1 MVVVVVLVALGHT
14 LHVHDT
20 RAVGRKSGLLLAHVG
35 GFWTAG
41 LQLESGG
48 AEAVVLRYPWLLIR
62 AKFHALSFTL
72 HRISSILI
80 GLCCILG
87 VAALME
93 FSQGREHCA
102 VSSHGFVGH
111 HAFVIA
117 LGTFDIVLN
126 FQRNASGS
134 LCDFLEKWY
143 RLGKFLKHLT
153 GLFALTTS
161 VTRGLLAPPHGTK
174 TFPSRMCP

>member
-1 MVVVVVLVALGHT
+1 MAVVVVLVALGHT

-20 RAVGRKSGLLLAHVG
+20 RAVGRKSGLVLAHVG

-72 HRISSILI
+72 HRLSFILI
-80 GLCCILG
+80 GSWGNDVNFCCILG

-93 FSQGREHCA
+93 F
-102 VSSHGFVGH
+102 
-111 HAFVIA
+111 
-117 LGTFDIVLN
+117 T
-126 FQRNASGS
+126 
-134 LCDFLEKWY
+134 
-143 RLGKFLKHLT
+143 RL
-153 GLFALTTS
+153 
-161 VTRGLLAPPHGTK
+161 HGTSCFCYRIGNFCSCFGSPEK
-174 TFPSRMCP
+174 CKWISL